1 MALLGNATD
10 CKGVALVVVVLG
22 VEIAVS
28 AVGIEVQVVRVG
40 GRIDRGTPI
49 VADWTGVQGAA
60 VIVVV

>member
-1 MALLGNATD
+1 MVLLGDATD

-40 GRIDRGTPI
+40 GRVNR
-49 VADWTGVQGAA
+49 
-60 VIVVV
+60 